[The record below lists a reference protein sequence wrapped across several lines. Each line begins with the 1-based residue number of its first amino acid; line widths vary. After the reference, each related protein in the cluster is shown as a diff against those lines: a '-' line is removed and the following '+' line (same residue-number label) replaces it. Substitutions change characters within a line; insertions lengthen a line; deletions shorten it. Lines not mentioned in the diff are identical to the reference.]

1 MTMKQLSPELA
12 SLVADCAKASLKR
25 GKNRKSWGK
34 ELFRFLQ
41 ILKGVVGMRWVF
53 DLELRLAVSL
63 WIEDSHLADLG
74 GFGDVSEVIGR
85 AADLWPNIQT
95 ESLSPAKEAALWETL
110 RTCALS
116 PDEKSRE
123 LSEKLWPGS
132 KDMPGIL
139 AVVMEL
145 DRWHNHKPW
154 FLSTRKL
161 AELLPKDLS
170 AWTAGKRLDALRK
183 ERLIEVVEPGSRA
196 KKKSPRYRWV
206 GLAGTRSKVSLPVMR
221 DSEPGRETSQGL
233 RGTVRGVIKT
243 GTGRAA
249 PVSRGGGFKTIGGG
263 KPDDLVAY
271 YLEGLP
277 HMRTETVEEL
287 NRVCPEWESLSR
299 EELNRVLKTQ
309 KRAGYN
315 A

>member
-12 SLVADCAKASLKR
+12 SLVADCAKASLER
-25 GKNRKSWGK
+25 GKNRKCWGK
-34 ELFRFLQ
+34 ELHRFLR
-41 ILKGVVGMRWVF
+41 ILKGVVGMRRVF

-63 WIEDSHLADLG
+63 WVEDSYLADLG

-110 RTCALS
+110 RACAFS
-116 PDEKSRE
+116 PDEKSRD

-139 AVVMEL
+139 AVLMEL
-145 DRWHNHKPW
+145 DRWHKRKPW

-161 AELLPKDLS
+161 AELLPKNLS

-183 ERLIEVVEPGSRA
+183 ERLIEVVVPGSRA

-206 GLAGTRSKVSLPVMR
+206 GLAGTRSKVTLPVMC
-221 DSEPGRETSQGL
+221 DSEAKREPAQGL
-233 RGTVRGVIKT
+233 RGTARGAVKT
-243 GTGRAA
+243 QARRAA
-249 PVSRGGGFKTIGGG
+249 PVPRGGGFKAVG
-263 KPDDLVAY
+263 KGKSDDLVAY

-277 HMRTETVEEL
+277 HMRTETEEEL
-287 NRVCPEWESLSR
+287 NRECPEWKSLSR
-299 EELNRVLKTQ
+299 EELNLVLKTQ